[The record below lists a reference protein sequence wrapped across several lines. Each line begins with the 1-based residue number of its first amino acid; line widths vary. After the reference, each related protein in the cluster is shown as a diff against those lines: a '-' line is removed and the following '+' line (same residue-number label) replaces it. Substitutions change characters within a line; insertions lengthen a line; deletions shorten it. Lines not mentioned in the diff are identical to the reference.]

1 MSFLGA
7 TLGHS
12 VEVGKDSRDLNELN
26 VKVPTPQIKIQS
38 GDLYSGI
45 FLVMV
50 AGRDSLRIVHS
61 VRISISLLSL
71 SVSSQR
77 SWSRF

>member
-45 FLVMV
+45 YLVLA
-50 AGRDSLRIVHS
+50 AGRGSLRTVHS
-61 VRISISLLSL
+61 ARISISLLSL

>member
-1 MSFLGA
+1 VSFLGA